1 MTATMNVSLPEPLKA
16 FVDEQVRLGAYG
28 STSDY
33 VRQLIREDREKTAAR
48 ALQALIAEGLASGQP
63 TPVDAA
69 YWRNKRK
76 QHGL

>member
-33 VRQLIREDREKTAAR
+33 VRQLIRNDREKAAAL
-48 ALQALIAEGLASGQP
+48 ALQALIAEGLASGP
-63 TPVDAA
+63 SKPVDAA
-69 YWRNKRK
+69 YWRDKRK
-76 QHGL
+76 QHGV

>member
-1 MTATMNVSLPEPLKA
+1 MTATMNVSLPAPLKA
-16 FVDEQVRLGAYG
+16 FVDEQVRVGAYG

-33 VRQLIREDREKTAAR
+33 VRQLIREDREKAA
-48 ALQALIAEGLASGQP
+48 AHTLQALIAEGLASGP
-63 TPVDAA
+63 SKPADAT

>member
-1 MTATMNVSLPEPLKA
+1 MTVTMNVSLPEPLKV

-33 VRQLIREDREKTAAR
+33 VRQLIRDDREKAAAR
-48 ALQALIAEGLASGQP
+48 ALQTLIAEGLASGP
-63 TPVDAA
+63 ALSVDAG
-69 YWRNKRK
+69 YWRSKRK

>member
-63 TPVDAA
+63 TPADAA
-69 YWRNKRK
+69 YWQNKRK

>member
-1 MTATMNVSLPEPLKA
+1 MTATMNVSLPAPLKA

-33 VRQLIREDREKTAAR
+33 VRQLIREDREKAAAHTLR
-48 ALQALIAEGLASGQP
+48 VLIAEGLASGP
-63 TPVDAA
+63 SIPADAE

>member
-1 MTATMNVSLPEPLKA
+1 MTVTMNVSLPEPLKA

-33 VRQLIREDREKTAAR
+33 VRQLIRDDREKAAAR
-48 ALQALIAEGLASGQP
+48 ALQTLIAEGLASGASA
-63 TPVDAA
+63 PVDAA

>member
-1 MTATMNVSLPEPLKA
+1 MTVTMNVSLPEPLKA

-33 VRQLIREDREKTAAR
+33 VRQLIRDDREKAAAR
-48 ALQALIAEGLASGQP
+48 MLQTLIAEGLQSGAP
-63 TPVDAA
+63 TAIEAD
-69 YWRNKRK
+69 YWRSKRR

>member
-1 MTATMNVSLPEPLKA
+1 MTVTMNVSLPEPLKA

-33 VRQLIREDREKTAAR
+33 VRQLIRDDREKAAAR
-48 ALQALIAEGLASGQP
+48 ALQTLIAEGLASGVSA
-63 TPVDAA
+63 PVDAA

>member
-1 MTATMNVSLPEPLKA
+1 MTVTMNVSLPEPLKA
-16 FVDEQVRLGAYG
+16 FVDEQVRRGAYG

-33 VRQLIREDREKTAAR
+33 VRQLIRDDREKAAGR
-48 ALQALIAEGLASGQP
+48 ALETLIAEGLASGP
-63 TPVDAA
+63 SIPVDAA